1 MQRLRQGATFGFEV
15 VRAPKHHGHSFGK
28 AFAVFGVTGQ
38 EFVCLN
44 NTISQGKGRGQTEG
58 INAVQIAAGGQDVG
72 ITNQVATGGRLD
84 IPCIQGT
91 NQALHLV
98 LLAEQLVGF
107 NQFFKRV
114 PMGSI

>member
-72 ITNQVATGGRLD
+72 VAHQVAAGRRLNVAA
-84 IPCIQGT
+84 I
-91 NQALHLV
+91 
-98 LLAEQLVGF
+98 
-107 NQFFKRV
+107 
-114 PMGSI
+114 